1 MRTCTGEW
9 MEREEL
15 IATICEIQAMNVLS
29 VLQWERNGWYDTVP
43 QTFDEEIQA
52 LECTTK
58 KKESFLL
65 M

>member
-1 MRTCTGEW
+1 

-15 IATICEIQAMNVLS
+15 IATICVIQAMAECVIS
-29 VLQWERNGWYDTVP
+29 PPVGKKWYDTVP